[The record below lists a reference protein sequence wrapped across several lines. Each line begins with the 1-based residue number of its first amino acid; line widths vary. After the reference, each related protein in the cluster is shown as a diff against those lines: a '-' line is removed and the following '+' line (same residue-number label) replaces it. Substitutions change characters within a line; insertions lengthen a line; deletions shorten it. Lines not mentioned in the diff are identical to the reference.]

1 MRILKNYK
9 ILLLL
14 VTALIFYNCSNKDIA
29 TINEININ
37 PNLLH
42 KNLKLSDVFD
52 TIRYLELE
60 TSKTSILG
68 IVQKM
73 KVSNSRYFFL
83 TGFSNERIVIFGKEN
98 GNHILT
104 IDENGRGPGEY
115 VRAIDL
121 YVDPDDQYIDVFSRG
136 LQKLIRYDREGRYLH
151 EKNIGVYLNSFT
163 WYNQNLVLYASR
175 GPSKKL
181 IIETEGKLTELID
194 LDEYNIGDINNFSSY
209 NHNLSFG
216 RSIDNHIYKIDNNEA
231 QIKYNLNFG
240 KYQIPEG
247 FHQKNYDKLY
257 GFSTQKLYK
266 ENYAYNIFSFYES
279 ADFLILTIAHKNAMH
294 LLIYSKETGRIQI
307 ADDFINDINNL
318 TAVFKIN
325 REMIPYALDKDE
337 LIFIIEPV
345 KMMEWIDQTK
355 QSCST
360 QEWEIFKRKNESLI
374 KLYDHLE
381 ENDNPVIAKCK
392 LKKF

>member
-1 MRILKNYK
+1 MRTLKYFQ

-14 VTALIFYNCSNKDIA
+14 VTALIFYNCSKKD
-29 TINEININ
+29 TTTNTEININ

-42 KNLKLSDVFD
+42 KNLKLSEVFD
-52 TIRYLELE
+52 TIRYLKLE
-60 TSKTSILG
+60 TSKTSLLG
-68 IVQKM
+68 LIQKM
-73 KVSNSRYFFL
+73 RVSNSRYFFL
-83 TGFSNERIVIFGKEN
+83 TGFSDERIVIFGKET
-98 GNHILT
+98 GNHLLT
-104 IDENGRGPGEY
+104 IDENGKGPGEY

-121 YVDPDDQYIDVFSRG
+121 YVDPDDRYIEVFSAE
-136 LQKLIRYDREGRYLH
+136 LKKLIRYDKEGRCLH
-151 EKNIGVYLNSFT
+151 EKNIDAYLKSFT
-163 WYNQNLVLYASR
+163 RFNQNLVLYASR
-175 GPSKKL
+175 GPSTKL
-181 IIETEGKLTELID
+181 IMEIEGKLTELID

-216 RSIDNHIYKIDNNEA
+216 RSIDNHIYQIDNNEA

-279 ADFLILTIAHKNAMH
+279 ADFLILTIVHENAMH
-294 LLIYSKETGRIQI
+294 LLIFSKETGRIQI

-318 TAVFKIN
+318 TALFKIN

-355 QSCST
+355 QSYST
-360 QEWEIFKRKNESLI
+360 QEWEIFKRRNESLI

-381 ENDNPVIAKCK
+381 EDDNPVIAKCK
-392 LKKF
+392 LKIF